1 MVRPVGAFLL
11 VFALLSLIVHQV
23 GVFEFLVAVGT
34 DLLAWDVTLARF
46 SKTPPPA
53 GSLRGPLL

>member
-23 GVFEFLVAVGT
+23 GVFEFLVAVGAA
-34 DLLAWDVTLARF
+34 LLAWDVTLARF